1 MTDPDAQG
9 MAELREA
16 LAALRVDDR
25 EPPSLGGLLRAWR
38 ELSTAVER
46 GYDWSVDEYWN
57 DLACRSRL
65 ARVRDAAPAASGW
78 LDDELRVPDERF
90 RAATRESRRPRAEA
104 PWFMNRVPTAPGP
117 ELARD
122 IEALGL

>member
-1 MTDPDAQG
+1 MTDADAQ
-9 MAELREA
+9 LREA

-38 ELSTAVER
+38 ELTAAVER

-57 DLACRSRL
+57 DLACRDQL
-65 ARVRDAAPAASGW
+65 ARVRDAAPAYAGR

-90 RAATRESRRPRAEA
+90 RAATRESRRPREGAR
-104 PWFMNRVPTAPGP
+104 WFMNCVPIAPGP
-117 ELARD
+117 ELAGD